1 MNNNLVRYLKELT
14 ILLTNRVYDILDVV
28 VTKYEEIFST
38 KAQFDQSNG
47 AFVGKIDMYTAV
59 ITKDLNGFYVKVA
72 IYDKLNECVAEGG
85 INVEGKYNE
94 TYNQRIPRN
103 IKPLINTWFEAIADI
118 DVEAFNQVAESSES
132 ETTEVNE

>member
-1 MNNNLVRYLKELT
+1 MNNNLVRYLKEITMPLA
-14 ILLTNRVYDILDVV
+14 NRVYDILDVV
-28 VTKYEEIFST
+28 VTKYEEIFSM

-47 AFVGKIDMYTAV
+47 SFVGKIDMYTAV

-85 INVEGKYNE
+85 INAEGKYNE
-94 TYNQRIPRN
+94 TYHQRIPRN
-103 IKPLINTWFEAIADI
+103 IKPLLNTWFEAIADI
-118 DVEAFNQVAESSES
+118 DVGAFNGSEETTET